1 MNCVGRK
8 KSTPKAAAAPSSSS
22 SRKRRS
28 PHHPG
33 VDDNDSSSPSK
44 TKQRVDNTTKHGG
57 VDTSNEI
64 NPKQSNQNDKND
76 YGLDPLS
83 NNLSKTATNNSKN
96 NNVSKSPNNEES
108 NNNHSGRKPASPPP
122 NNKKRQ
128 LLQPSPNRT
137 GNGNNNSNTIQN
149 DIYPPPPNA
158 TDILESC
165 NNNNDTSDR
174 DIESHAFP
182 ASGQEDNIGDS
193 ILDDDEKKRI
203 VDELINS
210 LGGEKSNL
218 KDIVPTILN
227 HVPENQV
234 LPIIKD
240 VITYTANLAQHTKA
254 PKGERKQART
264 KRLRN
269 NKKLAAEARKI
280 GDKARTKL
288 YNLFVKLLGDEF
300 KNRVNIE
307 RFDIEFMGFLIK
319 HFGTQKENG
328 NGTDDMNCHNP
339 DSKCIKKMEKDAP
352 TWCLNEQIDASVQKG
367 KSFVIITK
375 TRADSSTTWAQP
387 NALFPEKASQYEEVI
402 QFLRSDEESIKLYFD
417 TRTHALHW
425 ANKYFG
431 NSAAVGTGYHATAV
445 SGPELPPHLES
456 GLPSL
461 GLTDLYSTTL
471 DNPNEKL
478 TKEQK
483 AAGVKPPPSLLDQ
496 RTVIAGKLRI
506 TDDQLLTINWAF
518 QALQS
523 VIFVLEHDRPAPWL
537 IASDPATKFMI
548 GEHIKHY
555 GFIIR
560 TGLVVIWR
568 INHSQ
573 SIFEGAHLRWG
584 EKHQHGINEAMSGFW
599 SEVTQQ
605 KMFAKTKF
613 STSYPPNKKA
623 EVEEFKKAWAA
634 VKRGDATPE
643 QRAILEGT
651 RGLLLHEGWKNVHL
665 YGNLSDL
672 SELSAEFQDFFTNDP
687 VGKKSWDTFEAF
699 RELDANDDDISK
711 VSEEH
716 RAVLEKNICYKIKK
730 AMEMFDEL
738 MKEEGMTREKALDR
752 IGKKLSIKHRKL
764 YEGTLKPE
772 MDVEQYTQLIA
783 ECDKQIQERWVIQER
798 KMDAEERRLVRE
810 EEEKRLEQ
818 EEKRLEQEKQ
828 AYEKRRLM
836 LEQAVKQGALVLITS
851 NSTTGYKGVTEVRQ
865 RDRDTGAVT
874 VLYVAKYKRRHL
886 GQFDSKKE
894 AAMEY
899 ALAHFNAT
907 TP

>member
-8 KSTPKAAAAPSSSS
+8 KSTPKAAAAPSSTS
-22 SRKRRS
+22 SRKRTRS
-28 PHHPG
+28 EQGG
-33 VDDNDSSSPSK
+33 VNKRNVSRCK
-44 TKQRVDNTTKHGG
+44 AKRFTNNTNHGG
-57 VDTSNEI
+57 VDTSQI
-64 NPKQSNQNDKND
+64 NPTRSNQNDKND

-83 NNLSKTATNNSKN
+83 NNNLSNYDETATNNNKN
-96 NNVSKSPNNEES
+96 NNVSKSPNINEE
-108 NNNHSGRKPASPPP
+108 NNNRSGCPPASPKRTL
-122 NNKKRQ
+122 KKSV
-128 LLQPSPNRT
+128 LLPSPNR
-137 GNGNNNSNTIQN
+137 GNSNNNSNTIQN
-149 DIYPPPPNA
+149 DISPPPPND

-203 VDELINS
+203 VDELIDS

-218 KDIVPTILN
+218 KEIVPTILD
-227 HVPENQV
+227 HLPENQV

-240 VITYTANLAQHTKA
+240 VIIYTANLAQHTKA

-269 NKKLAAEARKI
+269 NKKLAAEGRKV

-288 YNLFVKLLGDEF
+288 YKLFVKLLGDEF
-300 KNRVNIE
+300 ANRVNIE

-328 NGTDDMNCHNP
+328 KGTDDMNCHNP
-339 DSKCIKKMEKDAP
+339 DSKCIKKLEKDAP
-352 TWCLNEQIDASVQKG
+352 TWCMNEQIDASVPKG

-375 TRADSSTTWAQP
+375 ARANSSTTWAQP
-387 NALFPEKASQYEEVI
+387 DALFPEKASQYEEVMR
-402 QFLRSDEESIKLYFD
+402 FLRSDEESIKLYFD

-431 NSAAVGTGYHATAV
+431 NGAAVGTGYHATAV

-456 GLPSL
+456 ALPSL

-496 RTVIAGKLRI
+496 RTVIADKLQI

-523 VIFVLEHDRPAPWL
+523 VIFVLEHDRPAPLL
-537 IASDPATKFMI
+537 IASEPATKFMI

-560 TGLVVIWR
+560 TGIVVIWR

-584 EKHQHGINEAMSGFW
+584 EKHQHGINKAMSGFW
-599 SEVTQQ
+599 SEVTQHTL
-605 KMFAKTKF
+605 FTNTKF
-613 STSYPPNKKA
+613 
-623 EVEEFKKAWAA
+623 
-634 VKRGDATPE
+634 RL
-643 QRAILEGT
+643 AIHQT
-651 RGLLLHEGWKNVHL
+651 
-665 YGNLSDL
+665 
-672 SELSAEFQDFFTNDP
+672 
-687 VGKKSWDTFEAF
+687 
-699 RELDANDDDISK
+699 
-711 VSEEH
+711 
-716 RAVLEKNICYKIKK
+716 
-730 AMEMFDEL
+730 
-738 MKEEGMTREKALDR
+738 
-752 IGKKLSIKHRKL
+752 
-764 YEGTLKPE
+764 
-772 MDVEQYTQLIA
+772 
-783 ECDKQIQERWVIQER
+783 
-798 KMDAEERRLVRE
+798 RRL
-810 EEEKRLEQ
+810 K
-818 EEKRLEQEKQ
+818 
-828 AYEKRRLM
+828 
-836 LEQAVKQGALVLITS
+836 
-851 NSTTGYKGVTEVRQ
+851 
-865 RDRDTGAVT
+865 
-874 VLYVAKYKRRHL
+874 
-886 GQFDSKKE
+886 
-894 AAMEY
+894 
-899 ALAHFNAT
+899 
-907 TP
+907 